1 MVVFS
6 ASIVSN
12 RKILLSRQFVE
23 MTRGDVETYLNRFI
37 KNVEQFCLSNEYTYM
52 EIDNIRFIYQ
62 AIDSIYLI
70 LMTPLNSNIIEDMD
84 SLQLFCQVLYDC
96 CNNPPPITED
106 LIADNCFEVIFA
118 FDEIISF
125 GYKESINLSQIK
137 TCLEMESQEEKLH
150 KLIRQNK
157 ENEEKER
164 RRHIA
169 NKLDKER
176 TSNEA
181 FSQTNYA
188 PTTSNNNIVKSSLSG
203 IAAFA
208 ESVGVGK
215 IAKSVGIGPIKNAIR
230 GDHTVVSNSDLASAS
245 CTSFGKFANESTSVQ
260 SINAPG
266 KGMLVGKKK
275 PNADLK
281 QNTDYPSKIG
291 EKGYSDI
298 KLQDNTN
305 RTIDLTITEDDCS
318 IIEEKIECLLNLD
331 GTIQSKVEIQGTFQ
345 VTLSSE
351 KFPEYSITEDPRF
364 QFKTHP
370 NLDKEKFQKNGRLVL
385 KEGINRTFPINTLM
399 PLVKWRLSS
408 NFQSNQFEIPFSFSC
423 WPLDVGDGLT
433 NLTIEIEPSQQITD
447 FELKVP
453 ITSISTYNT
462 NTGALNQNENNY
474 CWEIPQL
481 SPSETVVLELSTS
494 QSHFLPINISLST
507 SQSVCKV
514 GIMKDNCRVNP
525 KCSVTKYNVAINQ

>member
-37 KNVEQFCLSNEYTYM
+37 KKVEQFCLSNEYTYM

-181 FSQTNYA
+181 FNQSNYA
-188 PTTSNNNIVKSSLSG
+188 PSTSNNNIVKSSLSG

-215 IAKSVGIGPIKNAIR
+215 IAKSVGIGPIKSAIR
-230 GDHTVVSNSDLASAS
+230 SDNAGISNSDLANVG

-260 SINAPG
+260 SINAPV
-266 KGMLVGKKK
+266 KGMLIGKKK
-275 PNADLK
+275 PNAELK

-291 EKGYSDI
+291 EKIHSDI
-298 KLQDNTN
+298 KLQENINNTMDF
-305 RTIDLTITEDDCS
+305 TLTEDDCS
-318 IIEEKIECLLNLD
+318 IIEEKVEFLLNLD

-351 KFPEYSITEDPRF
+351 NFPEYSITEDPRF

-370 NLDKEKFQKNGRLVL
+370 NLDKEKFQKYGRLVL
-385 KEGINRTFPINTLM
+385 KEGISRTFPINTLM
-399 PLVKWRLSS
+399 PLVKWRQSS
-408 NFQSNQFEIPFSFSC
+408 NFQSNQFEIPFSLSC
-423 WPLDVGDGLT
+423 WPLDVGDGFT
-433 NLTIEIEPSQQITD
+433 NITIEIDPFQQITG
-447 FELKVP
+447 FKLNIPV
-453 ITSISTYNT
+453 TSISTYNT
-462 NTGALNQNENNY
+462 NIGAFEQNENSY
-474 CWEIPQL
+474 YWEIPQL

-494 QSHFLPINISLST
+494 QSNFLPINLCLST

-514 GIMKDNCRVNP
+514 GILKDKSYVSP
-525 KCSVTKYNVAINQ
+525 KCNVTKYNVVINQ